1 MLQFALCNEN
11 EQQLQDTA
19 SAIIDFLPP
28 GIVEITTFSAP
39 TQLLD
44 RIDQDGFQPDLALL
58 HIALSEM
65 SSSALAEQL
74 NRRLPDCRIVFVCTR
89 RDESTGASAAPRL
102 WFSIQNDCLGSLR
115 PLLGQSVSWL
125 LPGTAGSLLLGFKG
139 RTLVV
144 PAYEVLYLEREN
156 RKTRVVCEQNS
167 YLISQSP
174 AKLIPEVLSRHIVR
188 CHQGYWV
195 NLAKVRSLEKNEFV
209 LANGTRIPIS
219 RSHREQAVQAFCTFY
234 GRE

>member
-1 MLQFALCNEN
+1 MLQFALCDEN

-19 SAIIDFLPP
+19 SAIIGLLPP
-28 GIVEITTFSAP
+28 GIVEITAFSTP
-39 TQLLD
+39 SQLLD
-44 RIDQDGFQPDLALL
+44 RIDQDGFRPDLAFL
-58 HIALSEM
+58 HVALSEM
-65 SSSALAEQL
+65 NTSALAEQL
-74 NRRLPDCRIVFVCTR
+74 NRRIPDCRIVYVCTSGNG
-89 RDESTGASAAPRL
+89 STNAPSLPRL

-144 PAYEVLYLEREN
+144 PAYEILYLEREN
-156 RKTRVVCEQNS
+156 RKTRVVCEQTS

-174 AKLIPEVLSRHIVR
+174 AKLIPEVLNRHIVR

-195 NLAKVRSLEKNEFV
+195 NLSKVRSVEKNEFV

-219 RSHREQAVQAFCTFY
+219 RSQREQALQAFYAFY